1 MGTCQIQGVLNDNID
16 NNNNNNNDIIM
27 YIYLETNQS
36 LLFSAMRGLGKR
48 RQNFISDGGDYNV
61 LFSPMFQL
69 QFHATPTSDRMTC
82 NII

>member
-1 MGTCQIQGVLNDNID
+1 MGTCQIQVVLNDNID

-48 RQNFISDGGDYNV
+48 RQNFISDGGDYGFFFTHV
-61 LFSPMFQL
+61 SITP
-69 QFHATPTSDRMTC
+69 TPTSDRMTC